1 MQLTLGQ
8 KQVMDHNHIAINKN
22 ETMKGLSK
30 YEKKLQS
37 APSFAEITSGVSL
50 QC

>member
-22 ETMKGLSK
+22 ETNGLSK
-30 YEKKLQS
+30 YEKNYSQRLHLLK
-37 APSFAEITSGVSL
+37 
-50 QC
+50 

>member
-22 ETMKGLSK
+22 ETMNGLSK
-30 YEKKLQS
+30 YEKNYSQRLHLLK
-37 APSFAEITSGVSL
+37 
-50 QC
+50 